1 MAHTGIVRHPLYLE
15 HKTEIFHPES
25 PQRLQSIY
33 SMLDAQDFGGKLAGI
48 EPRFATLEE
57 LLLVH
62 SSHYV
67 DRVLDTAEKPRI
79 RFDPDTVTS
88 PKTYKASWLAAGGV
102 MEAIRAVLAEEVRN
116 AFALIRPPGHHA
128 LRDRAMGFC
137 IFNNLAIGA
146 RYALKFHHLERVL
159 IVDWD
164 LHHGNGI
171 QSIFFDDPHV
181 LYFSAH
187 RQAYYPWTGEAE
199 EVGEGE
205 GTGYTV
211 NVPLELG
218 SSDAEYGNVFR
229 HVLWPVARR
238 FKPEM
243 ILVAAG
249 FDTHYNDPLRSMSV
263 SEAGFA
269 RMTELLMEMAAELC
283 KGRLVLALEGG
294 YNSEALRDSVAMVL
308 WELTGQ
314 SKMNKEEMRQVEDA
328 RYGNIEKTIEQ
339 VKKIQR
345 KYWKGL

>member
-15 HKTEIFHPES
+15 HKTEIFHPEN
-25 PQRLQSIY
+25 PQRLQAIY
-33 SMLDAQDFGGKLAGI
+33 SMLDGQDFGGKLTGI

-62 SSHYV
+62 SPQYV

-88 PKTYKASWLAAGGV
+88 PKTYKAAWLAAGGV

-137 IFNNLAIGA
+137 IFNNVAIGA
-146 RYALKFHHLERVL
+146 RYALKFQHLERVL

-171 QSIFFDDPHV
+171 QSIFYDDRRV

-187 RQAYYPWTGEAE
+187 RQAYFPWTGEAK

-205 GTGYTV
+205 GEGYTV

-218 SSDAEYGNVFR
+218 SSNSEYGNVFR

-238 FKPEM
+238 FKPEL

-249 FDTHYNDPLRSMSV
+249 FDIHHNDPLRSMSV

-269 RMTELLMEMAAELC
+269 RMTELLMEMAGEIC

-294 YNSEALRDSVAMVL
+294 YNSEALQDSVAMVL

-314 SKMNKEEMRQVEDA
+314 SKMNKEEMRQAEDA
-328 RYGNIEKTIEQ
+328 RYGNIEKTIEE

-345 KYWKGL
+345 KYWKDL